1 MDKLG
6 LIPVRS
12 AGAPLPSASTAK
24 VTAGEGS
31 GFGDILKDSLQSVNK
46 EMQNAASLSGG
57 LMAGEHSNIHE
68 TMIAMEKASLSF
80 HMLTKVQ
87 SKVIDAYKEIMRLQL

>member
-6 LIPVRS
+6 LIPVQGTGQS
-12 AGAPLPSASTAK
+12 GIFANKVKGA
-24 VTAGEGS
+24 EGS
-31 GFGDILKDSLQSVNK
+31 GFGEILKESIQGVNDQ
-46 EMQNAASLSGG
+46 MQKADALSEG

-87 SKVIDAYKEIMRLQL
+87 GKVIDAYKEVLRLQL

>member
-6 LIPVRS
+6 LIAPQGITAPVGGGS
-12 AGAPLPSASTAK
+12 PKAATG
-24 VTAGEGS
+24 VGS
-31 GFGDILKDSLQSVNK
+31 GFGDILKESVKSVNS
-46 EMQNAASLSGG
+46 EMQNAASLSEG

-87 SKVIDAYKEIMRLQL
+87 NKVIDAYKEIMRLQL

>member
-6 LIPVRS
+6 LIPVRG
-12 AGAPLPSASTAK
+12 AGAPLAGMSINKAK
-24 VTAGEGS
+24 GTEGS
-31 GFGDILKDSLQSVNK
+31 GFGDILKESVQSVNGQ
-46 EMQNAASLSGG
+46 MQNAAALSEG

-68 TMIAMEKASLSF
+68 TMIAMEKASISF

-87 SKVIDAYKEIMRLQL
+87 NKVIDAYKEIMRLQL